1 MSELHVPG
9 LFFSAH
15 VCPRSGSCPSW
26 LLGSVLHRHL
36 CSNPAMRTV
45 AHGTSPFSNPRPSIP
60 SASLS
65 FPPEKRGHFVKRP
78 LQKHISKPG
87 MRTGV
92 LYPLKPF
99 LAALSCHIF
108 TNYHFTKIPKQTKP
122 MKRNQVFVSIKPF
135 FAQLGQGSRMR
146 LAYSGVYLSQT
157 MWIHAK
163 NSMKKLKWPTSVF

>member
-1 MSELHVPG
+1 MSELHVLG

-26 LLGSVLHRHL
+26 LGSVLHRHL

-157 MWIHAK
+157 M
-163 NSMKKLKWPTSVF
+163 